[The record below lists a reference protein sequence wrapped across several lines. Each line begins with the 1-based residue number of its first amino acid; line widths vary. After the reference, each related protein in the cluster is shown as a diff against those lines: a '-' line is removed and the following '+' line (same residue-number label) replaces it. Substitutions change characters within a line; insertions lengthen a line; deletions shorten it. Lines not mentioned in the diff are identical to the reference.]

1 MSENEVNAT
10 VSTPEQ
16 TAEQPEQRTFTQSE
30 VDAIVSDR
38 LKRERAKYSDYEDI
52 KAKAEAAQ
60 SGQDDLQKATARA
73 DDLQKQLDALT
84 EANKA
89 RDLRE
94 KIAEETGVPAKLLR
108 GDSEEDLRAQA
119 QAIMGFAKA
128 SRPVYPSVKD
138 GGETIPP
145 TITKADILAI
155 KDEKKRLEAIR
166 NNIELFK

>member
-1 MSENEVNAT
+1 MPENDNAT
-10 VSTPEQ
+10 QGAPAEPE
-16 TAEQPEQRTFTQSE
+16 RTFTQAE

-94 KIAEETGVPAKLLR
+94 KIAEETGVKVPEGLR
-108 GDSEEDLRAQA
+108 DLDKKEIRHKGVINIDEIQ
-119 QAIMGFAKA
+119 
-128 SRPVYPSVKD
+128 
-138 GGETIPP
+138 ETV
-145 TITKADILAI
+145 L
-155 KDEKKRLEAIR
+155 
-166 NNIELFK
+166 ELFD